1 MASLMGA
8 TVLRKGFYVMIRD
21 RQFYRRIFTIAIPIA
36 LQNLITLVTSMMDTV
51 MLGQADKTG
60 VLLSASSLANQP
72 FFILTITTFGL
83 SGAASV
89 LAAQYWG
96 KGDTRSIRS
105 IFSLIIKAAAIL
117 SFLMGTVVL
126 LFPGPIMGLY
136 SNDPAVIEKGV
147 DYLRIIGFAYYT
159 FGISNTVICTLRGI
173 ELVRISVLV
182 NTASLLTNVFLNWV
196 LIFGNLGA
204 PALGIKGAAIATL
217 CARLLEFVIVTIYVF
232 CIDKRLGLRPRHL
245 LRFHK
250 VLARDLLSCG
260 TPVVINELA
269 WALGITVQAAILG
282 HIRYAQGDPVAA
294 NSIAGI
300 VQQLS
305 TVFIFGVANA
315 AAVIVGMTIGEGKA
329 ELAKKQAH
337 TFKYLSFVIGI
348 LACGLILL
356 LKDPFVDF
364 YDIPQVTKD
373 LAKELMVV
381 IAVVT
386 IFVSSSSVLI
396 VGVLRGAGDTRFCLT
411 AEMICLWLIATP
423 VAFSLANIFHAAV
436 PLVLIGMKIDE
447 PSKTIA
453 CLFRMRTGK
462 WMRSLTRD
470 FKE

>member
-1 MASLMGA
+1 M
-8 TVLRKGFYVMIRD
+8 VIRE
-21 RQFYRRIFTIAIPIA
+21 RRFYRRILTIAVPIA

-51 MLGQADKTG
+51 MLGRADDTG

-89 LAAQYWG
+89 LASQYWG

-105 IFSLIIKAAAIL
+105 VFSLIIKAAAIL
-117 SFLMGTVVL
+117 SFVMGTVVL
-126 LFPGPIMGLY
+126 LFPSAIMGLY
-136 SNDPAVIEKGV
+136 SNDPLVIEKGV

-159 FGISNTVICTLRGI
+159 FGISNTIICTLRGI
-173 ELVRISVLV
+173 EVVKISVVV
-182 NTASLLTNVFLNWV
+182 NLASLLTNVFLNWV

-217 CARLLEFVIVTIYVF
+217 CARLLEFVITILYLFV
-232 CIDKRLGLRPRHL
+232 IDKRLQFRPRHL

-250 VLARDLLSCG
+250 VLARDLLRCG

-269 WALGITVQAAILG
+269 WSLGITVQAAILG
-282 HIRYAQGDPVAA
+282 HIRYAAGDPVAA

-305 TVFIFGVANA
+305 TVFIFGIANA
-315 AAVIVGMTIGEGKA
+315 AAVMVGMAIGEGKT
-329 ELAKKQAH
+329 EQAKQQAH

-356 LKDPFVDF
+356 LKDVFVDF
-364 YDIPQVTKD
+364 YNIPTETKE
-373 LAKELMVV
+373 LAKQLMMV
-381 IAVVT
+381 IAFVT

-396 VGVLRGAGDTRFCLT
+396 VGVLRGAGDTTFCLT

-423 VAFSLANIFHAAV
+423 LAFVLANVVHAPV

-447 PSKTIA
+447 PSKTLA
-453 CLFRMRTGK
+453 CLFRMRSDK
-462 WMRSLTRD
+462 WLRSLTRN
-470 FKE
+470 FEE